1 MCVSSVF
8 IHLSKMT
15 IKAGLRQ
22 GAVYKRS
29 RALFRECYLW
39 FTYVFFKFIS
49 LEEVK
54 WSCNVG
60 DVRQLGVGGRILL
73 KFFLKNIGRM

>member
-8 IHLSKMT
+8 IHLLKMT
-15 IKAGLRQ
+15 IRAGLRQ

-29 RALFRECYLW
+29 RELFRDCYLW
-39 FTYVFFKFIS
+39 FTYVSVKFIS
-49 LEEVK
+49 LEEVE

-60 DVRQLGVGGRILL
+60 DVRQLGVGGRIL
-73 KFFLKNIGRM
+73 KFF